1 MHADIA
7 AQLVSS
13 GVDVL
18 LGDGLGYFDGTRRD
32 DSQDLLAG
40 LPRSYTIVQSA
51 EEWPISITRFT
62 WRFTFVNGI
71 RKR

>member
-1 MHADIA
+1 LIQSSVISTVFA
-7 AQLVSS
+7 AATS
-13 GVDVL
+13 
-18 LGDGLGYFDGTRRD
+18 TARRRD
-32 DSQDLLAG
+32 DWQDLLAG